1 MDGTDPWVAVSGRT
15 QASSH
20 RPGAAGADHQIGSD
34 CTFWN
39 LSIIRCGRRCRR
51 RHALQRDSLKQ
62 QRRLRH
68 RTKARTTYKRAAWLF
83 RAACFFARNDP
94 AGSAI
99 CRHKL
104 GHRRGSSCNYMNA
117 VVPLAYTCR
126 KLWKER

>member
-1 MDGTDPWVAVSGRT
+1 MPFHLTWN
-15 QASSH
+15 
-20 RPGAAGADHQIGSD
+20 GAEVCIKIAGSMCLHLLHLIFES
-34 CTFWN
+34 T
-39 LSIIRCGRRCRR
+39 
-51 RHALQRDSLKQ
+51 HKQ
-62 QRRLRH
+62 
-68 RTKARTTYKRAAWLF
+68 AAWLF
-83 RAACFFARNDP
+83 WAACFFARNDP